1 MIPKRSG
8 RSNGRI
14 LVVDDHPDVIAAF
27 GLYFTEKNFAVRGAA
42 SAKEAFAAVEKE
54 KFDVIFLDFALP
66 VLTGLQALPGLARK
80 SGAPILMITGHFDP
94 ELKKDALL
102 MGALD
107 CLSKPL
113 DFAELEARVREILG
127 GSAPP

>member
-1 MIPKRSG
+1 M
-8 RSNGRI
+8 
-14 LVVDDHPDVIAAF
+14 DDHPDIVATF
-27 GLYFTEKNFAVRGAA
+27 GLYFTEKNFVVRGAA

-66 VLTGLQALPGLARK
+66 VLTGLQALARLALK

-113 DFAELEARVREILG
+113 DLKELEARVLKIIG
-127 GSAPP
+127 KGSAGS